1 MKGSNFMLNQLRKS
15 KFYYILPLLLALL
28 MVFSLTSAAL
38 ADASADSPENQDL
51 AYAKY
56 YLSNFAFYTP
66 TDETMAATSV
76 SQLLTLHNK
85 TDRWARYYSAE
96 IFEQYS
102 MSNEGES
109 IGIGIYFDIRD
120 DKPTIMGFVP
130 GSHAAMSDLK
140 VGDVITKIDGVDISG
155 LTKEEI
161 ALKCKG
167 EVATTVTLTV
177 EREGKS
183 LEFTLV
189 RMVLTL
195 QSVEYKMLEGNI
207 GYIAISD
214 FTDKTESQLAA
225 ALENLQKQGAKA
237 LVLDL
242 RYCPG
247 GTLNSVVKVSGYFVP
262 AGPVIFVSQK
272 SGRQSSLSSDGSNQ
286 VELPMAVLVNAET
299 ASAAELL
306 TANIQDAGT
315 GAIIGTKTFGKG
327 VMQTVIPLPSGA
339 GIVFTTGKYFSRG
352 YQDVDA
358 NGGVIPDIYV
368 EDESKQLDRAIEW
381 LSYQAKAAAKITLV
395 IGSKNMFTDGE
406 KNILQKAPYAQN
418 GTVYVPARD
427 VLSAMGWEIYYYD
440 DCIYGSKGS
449 KHFILNIK
457 TNKVVIGSLAYSVK
471 AVYQNGSLY
480 LPASFLR
487 DTLGYT
493 VNWNKDV
500 RSISI
505 IVK

>member
-1 MKGSNFMLNQLRKS
+1 MKGSNLMLNQLRKS
-15 KFYYILPLLLALL
+15 KIYYIFPLLLALL
-28 MVFSLTSAAL
+28 LVFSLTSAAL
-38 ADASADSPENQDL
+38 ADSTTETSASEDL

-56 YLSNFAFYTP
+56 YLSLYALYSP
-66 TDETMAATSV
+66 TDETLAATSV
-76 SQLLTLHNK
+76 SQMLTLHNK

-96 IFEQYS
+96 IFEQYN

-109 IGIGIYFDIRD
+109 VGIGIYFDIRD
-120 DKPTIMGFVP
+120 DKATIMGFVA
-130 GSHAAMSDLK
+130 GSHAEMSDLE

-161 ALKCKG
+161 QIKCKG
-167 EVATTVTLTV
+167 EVGTTLTLTI
-177 EREGKS
+177 ERKGKS
-183 LEFTLV
+183 LEFTLL
-189 RMVLTL
+189 RMVLTMV
-195 QSVEYKMLEGNI
+195 SVEYKMLEGNI

-214 FTDKTESQLAA
+214 FTDKTESQVAS
-225 ALENLQKQGAKA
+225 ALEDLQKRGAKA

-247 GTLNSVVKVSGYFVP
+247 GTLDSVVKVSGYFVP
-262 AGPVIFVSQK
+262 AGPVIFVGQK
-272 SGRQSSLSSDGSNQ
+272 SGRQNSLSVNGSNQ
-286 VELPMAVLVNAET
+286 VDLPLAVLVNAET

-306 TANIQDAGT
+306 TANIQDAAT

-327 VMQTVIPLPSGA
+327 VMQSVISLPSGA

-358 NGGVIPDIYV
+358 NGGITPDIYV
-368 EDESKQLDRAIEW
+368 ADQEKQLDRAIEW
-381 LSYQAKAAAKITLV
+381 LSYQEKAAAKITLL

-406 KNILQKAPYAQN
+406 KKILQKAPYAQN

-427 VLSAMGWEIYYYD
+427 VLSAMGWELYYYD
-440 DCIYGSKGS
+440 DCLYGSKGS
-449 KHFILNIK
+449 KHFVLNIK
-457 TNKVVIGSLAYSVK
+457 TNKVVINSLAYNVK
-471 AVYQNGSLY
+471 AMYQNGSLY

>member
-1 MKGSNFMLNQLRKS
+1 MFNHAKRS
-15 KFYYILPLLLALL
+15 KFYYVLPLLLALL
-28 MVFSLTSAAL
+28 MVFSLASSAL
-38 ADASADSPENQDL
+38 AATSTDSTENQDL

-56 YLSNFAFYTP
+56 YLSNFAFYSP
-66 TDETMAATSV
+66 SSETLAATTV
-76 SQLLTLHNK
+76 SQMLTLHNK

-96 IFEQYS
+96 LFEQYN

-120 DKPTIMGFVP
+120 NKPTIMGFVP
-130 GSHAAMSDLK
+130 GSHAAISGLE

-161 ALKCKG
+161 QLKCKG
-167 EVATTVTLTV
+167 EVDTTVTLTI
-177 EREGKS
+177 ERDGMS

-195 QSVEYKMLEGNI
+195 ESVEYEMLEGNI

-214 FTDKTESQLAA
+214 FTDKTDAQVAA
-225 ALENLQKQGAKA
+225 ALEDLQKQGAKA

-272 SGRQSSLSSDGSNQ
+272 SGNQSSLSSDGTNQ
-286 VELPMAVLVNAET
+286 VDLPLAVLVNGET

-306 TANIQDAGT
+306 TANIQDAAT
-315 GAIIGTKTFGKG
+315 GAIIGAKTYGKG
-327 VMQTVIPLPSGA
+327 VMQTIFTLPSGA
-339 GIVFTTGKYFSRG
+339 GVVFTTGKYFSRG

-358 NGGVIPDIYV
+358 NGGVTPDIYV

-381 LSYQAKAAAKITLV
+381 LFYQEKAASKITLV

-406 KNILQKAPYAQN
+406 KNILPKAPYAQN
-418 GTVYVPARD
+418 GTIYVPARD
-427 VLSAMGWEIYYYD
+427 VLSAMGWELYYYD
-440 DCIYGSKGS
+440 DCLYGSKGS
-449 KHFILNIK
+449 KHFVLNVT
-457 TNKVVIGSLAYSVK
+457 TNKVVIDGLSYNVK
-471 AVYQNGSLY
+471 AMYHNGSLF

-487 DTLGYT
+487 DTLDYT
-493 VNWNKDV
+493 VDWNKDV